1 MVVHGCVDGY
11 SRLIVYLRCCSNN
24 RAETVLQ
31 LFTEAVSTYGLPS
44 RVRGDR
50 GGENVQVVDFMISQ
64 RGINRGSYISGRSV
78 HNQRIER
85 MWRDVFNAY
94 VILYYSLFHHMEET
108 SILHADSDVH
118 IFCLHYVYLPRVNNS
133 LSQFR
138 NAWNNHPL
146 SSMTQLSP
154 NQLWISGSH
163 PDQST
168 GIDSSNHVSAIYS
181 TLISCMRDVEKEY
194 SFVMIRGVGRISDM
208 GGQI

>member
-1 MVVHGCVDGY
+1 M
-11 SRLIVYLRCCSNN
+11 
-24 RAETVLQ
+24 A
-31 LFTEAVSTYGLPS
+31 
-44 RVRGDR
+44 
-50 GGENVQVVDFMISQ
+50 DFMISQ

-85 MWRDVFNAY
+85 MWRDVFNAC

-108 SILHADSDVH
+108 GILHADSDVH

-154 NQLWISGSH
+154 NQLRISGSH

-168 GIDSSNHVSAIYS
+168 GIDSSMHER
-181 TLISCMRDVEKEY
+181 C
-194 SFVMIRGVGRISDM
+194 
-208 GGQI
+208 